1 MDMWKINNF
10 EILNGKI
17 LSATRGVFTFINNS
31 DVV

>member
-10 EILNGKI
+10 EVLNGKFG
-17 LSATRGVFTFINNS
+17 SVTRGEFTFINKS